1 MKLCKTNPEEIYK
14 NDGNHSEENRIKMYY
29 LLVIS
34 VFVFVQRDV
43 EPVRIIW
50 DNSVDFDSIE
60 DEDFSRSDQVRMPN
74 WFFIYPGTKWCGA
87 GNIADDENDFGE
99 FRDTDKCCRNHD
111 LCPDIIEGHQTKYNL
126 TNPSFFTRLNCDC
139 DEEFHKCLKS
149 VNSRVS
155 TQIGQIY
162 FTALGTQCYRKD
174 YPIASCKKYSYLPR
188 KKCKEYEL
196 DKTKDKVYEWFD
208 VPNY

>member
-74 WFFIYPGTKWCGA
+74 WFFIYPG
-87 GNIADDENDFGE
+87 
-99 FRDTDKCCRNHD
+99 
-111 LCPDIIEGHQTKYNL
+111 KY
-126 TNPSFFTRLNCDC
+126 
-139 DEEFHKCLKS
+139 
-149 VNSRVS
+149 
-155 TQIGQIY
+155 
-162 FTALGTQCYRKD
+162 
-174 YPIASCKKYSYLPR
+174 
-188 KKCKEYEL
+188 
-196 DKTKDKVYEWFD
+196 
-208 VPNY
+208 